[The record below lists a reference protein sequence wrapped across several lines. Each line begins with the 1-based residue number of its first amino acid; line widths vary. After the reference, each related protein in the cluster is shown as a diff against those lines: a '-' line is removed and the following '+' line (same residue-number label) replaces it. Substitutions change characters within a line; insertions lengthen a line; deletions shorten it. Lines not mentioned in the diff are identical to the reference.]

1 MSAKREKE
9 RRRIARAKYMAE
21 LRSWERR
28 EPPKLC
34 FISHWLWK
42 KERPVAPK

>member
-1 MSAKREKE
+1 MSAKREKQ
-9 RRRIARAKYMAE
+9 RRAVARQRYEAE
-21 LRSWERR
+21 LISWYRR
-28 EPPKLC
+28 EPPKLF